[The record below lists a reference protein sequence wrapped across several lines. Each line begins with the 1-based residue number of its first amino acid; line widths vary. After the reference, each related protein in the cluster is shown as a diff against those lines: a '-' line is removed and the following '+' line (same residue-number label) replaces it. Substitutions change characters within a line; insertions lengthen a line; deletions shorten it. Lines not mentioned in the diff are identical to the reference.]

1 MTLHAGTTHPG
12 ASGRRASTGR
22 TAGLRRASLAALV
35 LLLVQYGIGI
45 GVNLYVTVPAADRE
59 HSIGTAISNGPGALT
74 VHIVL
79 GLLLILAA
87 AGLVVQAIRARHGGV
102 IVTSVIGLLAL
113 VGAAAQGAAFVNK
126 SHPSASMTMAILTGV
141 ALLCYGISLYLL
153 GSPGRPSA

>member
-1 MTLHAGTTHPG
+1 MTLHAGTTQPG
-12 ASGRRASTGR
+12 ASGRRASPGR

-45 GVNLYVTVPAADRE
+45 GVNLYVTVPAADRG

-87 AGLVVQAIRARHGGV
+87 AGLVVQAIRARHRGV

-113 VGAAAQGAAFVNK
+113 VGAAAQGAAFVGK

-153 GSPGRPSA
+153 GSPGRPPA